1 MAVFCSLSRSS
12 LSLDR
17 SGWWSLPRSG
27 RLAAVTD
34 SLRAL
39 EPELDAVPGTVS
51 IWCGP
56 TGGSPAFTRNAQAAH
71 YAASTMKVAVMAAA
85 YRQAEAG
92 DLDLDAD
99 VTVHDDFTSAAGSQR
114 FRCSADY
121 DGDPEPWRRL
131 GEAVS
136 LRWLIRRMIVR
147 SSNLATNLVL
157 EQTGVQAADDVWRA
171 VGARESVVGRGIE
184 DYAARDAGL
193 DNLVTASDLAT
204 LLDALQAGRLAGP
217 GATREMLEV
226 LLAQEVKVDVVRGLP
241 PGTRVAHKNGWV
253 DGIRHSAALVFPDDA
268 PAFVLA
274 TCITATMSD
283 QTGCDLVA
291 DVAAAAWA
299 DRHLLA
305 SRAAPPAG

>member
-1 MAVFCSLSRSS
+1 
-12 LSLDR
+12 
-17 SGWWSLPRSG
+17 
-27 RLAAVTD
+27 VTD

-51 IWCGP
+51 IWFGRP
-56 TGGSPAFTRNAQAAH
+56 GRSPAYTRNARAEH

-85 YRQAEAG
+85 YRQAEVG
-92 DLDLDAD
+92 DLDLDTE
-99 VTVHDDFTSAAGSQR
+99 VTVHDDFASATGTER
-114 FRCSADY
+114 FRCSEDY

-131 GEAVS
+131 GEKVP
-136 LRWLIRRMIVR
+136 LRWLVRRMIVR

-157 EQTGVQAADDVWRA
+157 ERTGIPAADEVWRSI
-171 VGARESVVGRGIE
+171 GAHASVVTRGIE

-193 DNLVTASDLAT
+193 SNIVTASDLAA

-217 GATREMLEV
+217 DATREMLEI

-253 DGIRHSAALVFPDDA
+253 EGIRHSAALVLPEDA
-268 PAFVLA
+268 PPFLLV

-283 QTGCDLVA
+283 RTGCDLVA
-291 DVAAAAWA
+291 KVASAAWH
-299 DRHLLA
+299 DRH
-305 SRAAPPAG
+305 RVT

>member
-1 MAVFCSLSRSS
+1 M
-12 LSLDR
+12 
-17 SGWWSLPRSG
+17 
-27 RLAAVTD
+27 TD

-39 EPELDAVPGTVS
+39 EPELDALPGTVS

-71 YAASTMKVAVMAAA
+71 YAASTMKVAVMVAA
-85 YRQAEAG
+85 YRHAEAG
-92 DLDLDAD
+92 DLDLDAG
-99 VTVHDDFTSAAGSQR
+99 VTVHDDFTSAAGPQR

-131 GEAVS
+131 GQEVS

-157 EQTGVQAADDVWRA
+157 ERIGIRAADEVWRL
-171 VGARESVVGRGIE
+171 VGARQSTVTRGIE
-184 DYAARDAGL
+184 DYTARDAGL
-193 DNLVTASDLAT
+193 DNLVTASDLAA
-204 LLDALQAGRLAGP
+204 LLAALYAGELAGS
-217 GATREMLEV
+217 GATREMLEI

-253 DGIRHSAALVFPDDA
+253 DGVRHSAALVLPADA
-268 PAFVLA
+268 PAFVLV

-299 DRHLLA
+299 DRHQLA
-305 SRAAPPAG
+305 ARGAPPAS